1 MRSFQ
6 HPETLSPVPG
16 DVVTTLRGIDR
27 AAGAEARNADQL
39 PQLLDALREQARVE
53 SITASS
59 AIEGVVVDDTR
70 VSRLVSGAA
79 VGQWVHILLVLAVI
93 SLILAVMRRGAS
105 AI

>member
-70 VSRLVSGAA
+70 VSRLVSGGAGRFRDRSEAEFAGYTAA
-79 VGQWVHILLVLAVI
+79 FDY
-93 SLILAVMRRGAS
+93 
-105 AI
+105 